1 MDRSNPNFFYF
12 PVGLEATAPTPT
24 APLTYEGQIDGSDPP
39 GVYSAEA
46 SR

>member
-1 MDRSNPNFFYF
+1 MERPNPDFFYF

-24 APLTYEGQIDGSDPP
+24 ATLAYEGQIDGSDPP
-39 GVYSAEA
+39 GVYTAEV